1 MFTGIVEEKGEVVS
15 CLEAEGSWKLKVSVG
30 RIRDDIKIGDSVAVN
45 GCCLTAIEIGE
56 TSLTFDLLEETRRQ
70 TNLRDAFPESLV
82 NLERSL
88 RFDGRVGGHFLTGH
102 VDGQGHLLAI
112 EPDGKDVVMRIEAPK
127 QFEQYLVYKGCIGV
141 DGISL
146 TVARVAGNEFTI
158 WLIPHT
164 MEVTNLNQR
173 KPGDRLNLEFD
184 LLAKYT
190 ERILAGKES
199 GQSSIAV

>member
-1 MFTGIVEEKGEVVS
+1 MFTGIVEEIGEVISWSEV
-15 CLEAEGSWKLKVSVG
+15 EESWKLCVSAN
-30 RIRDDIKIGDSVAVN
+30 RIRDDVRIGDSVAVN
-45 GCCLTAIEIGE
+45 GCCLTVIEIGE
-56 TSLTFDLLEETRRQ
+56 DNLTFDILEETRRQ
-70 TNLRDAFPESLV
+70 TNLKDAERGDFV

-112 EPDGKDVVMRIEAPK
+112 EPDGKDVVMRIQAPE

-146 TVARVAGNEFTI
+146 TVARVADNEFTI

-164 MEVTNLNQR
+164 MEVTNLKQR
-173 KPGDRLNLEFD
+173 RPGDRLNLEFD

-190 ERILAGKES
+190 ERILAGKER